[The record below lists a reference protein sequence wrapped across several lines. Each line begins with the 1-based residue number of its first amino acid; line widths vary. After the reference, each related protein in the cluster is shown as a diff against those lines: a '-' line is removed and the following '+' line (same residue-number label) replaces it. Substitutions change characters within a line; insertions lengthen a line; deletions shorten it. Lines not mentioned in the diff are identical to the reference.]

1 MSFIKR
7 SQLDLDSV
15 IYNKEAIWLHAELFL
30 GHHDASCHGLWWF
43 VVIHVMLCE
52 GFCHGSWWFMSWF
65 VVICSD
71 LWFVVIH
78 VMLNLWWFIVICD
91 DSCHHLW
98 WSMSWFVVVCGSSVK
113 NSLRHWPKHAFL
125 VKTWV
130 VIPYSNRLE
139 KLTLLREGFVQICR
153 EFTEILTEMCSFSQ
167 NMRLLPL
174 IPIVSK
180 S

>member
-15 IYNKEAIWLHAELFL
+15 IYNKEAIWLDAELFL

-113 NSLRHWPKHAFL
+113 NSLRYWPKHAF
-125 VKTWV
+125 
-130 VIPYSNRLE
+130 
-139 KLTLLREGFVQICR
+139 
-153 EFTEILTEMCSFSQ
+153 FSQ
-167 NMRLLPL
+167 NMGCYPL
-174 IPIVSK
+174 FQSSRKVNPTSWRFCANLSRIHWDIDWNVQF
-180 S
+180 

>member
-1 MSFIKR
+1 M
-7 SQLDLDSV
+7 
-15 IYNKEAIWLHAELFL
+15 
-30 GHHDASCHGLWWF
+30 
-43 VVIHVMLCE
+43 IHVMLCE

-113 NSLRHWPKHAFL
+113 NSLRYWPKHAF
-125 VKTWV
+125 
-130 VIPYSNRLE
+130 
-139 KLTLLREGFVQICR
+139 
-153 EFTEILTEMCSFSQ
+153 FSQ
-167 NMRLLPL
+167 NMGCYPL
-174 IPIVSK
+174 FQSSRKGNPTSWRFCANLSRIHWDIDWNVQFSVKTWGCYPSFRSSRKVNPTSWRFHANPSRIHWDIDHKHVMF
-180 S
+180 